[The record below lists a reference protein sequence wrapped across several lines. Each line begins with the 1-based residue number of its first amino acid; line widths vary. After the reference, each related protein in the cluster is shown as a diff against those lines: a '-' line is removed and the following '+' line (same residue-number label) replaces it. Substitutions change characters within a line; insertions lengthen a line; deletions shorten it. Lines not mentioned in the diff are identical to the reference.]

1 MKSYLTPL
9 LSVIVSLS
17 LLTGCTKTCT
27 TKDPQIER
35 IEVIKEK
42 IEKIKYDIPE
52 GMLTECEWFAP
63 IEEPTQQSLAKT
75 NKINAERFEKCFYM
89 NNAKAQFLKTLR
101 QEDGE

>member
-1 MKSYLTPL
+1 
-9 LSVIVSLS
+9 
-17 LLTGCTKTCT
+17 
-27 TKDPQIER
+27 
-35 IEVIKEK
+35 
-42 IEKIKYDIPE
+42 
-52 GMLTECEWFAP
+52 MLTECEWFSP